1 MILREWRGV
10 TPRSK
15 RDEYLAYME
24 KTGIKAHTGLEGNH
38 GVLVMKRDL
47 SEKRSEIVI
56 LTLWD
61 SWDAIEAFTDGRPE
75 RARYYTKEQDF
86 LVEMPTDVTHYEVTH
101 TDGLPGGS

>member
-10 TPRSK
+10 TPTAK

-38 GVLVMKRDL
+38 GVMVMTRDL
-47 SEKRSEIVI
+47 PNNRSEIVI

-61 SWDAIEAFTDGRPE
+61 SREAIEAFTGGRAD
-75 RARYYTKEQDF
+75 RARYHSKEQDY
-86 LVEMPTDVTHYEVTH
+86 LVEMPTDVTHYDVRH
-101 TDGLPGGS
+101 TDGLPGA